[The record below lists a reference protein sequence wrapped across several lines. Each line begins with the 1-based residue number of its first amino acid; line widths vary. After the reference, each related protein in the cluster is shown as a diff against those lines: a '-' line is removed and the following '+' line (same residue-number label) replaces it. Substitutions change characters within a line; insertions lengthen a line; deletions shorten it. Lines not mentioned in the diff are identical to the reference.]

1 MVACTPRLATSAIQ
15 AKQLG
20 KDVLMWLAKECSN
33 EELLPG
39 GMVKVKPGERTDEH
53 ALAVLEHWLEHG
65 DPSIDP
71 KKTKAQQRNRYTQ
84 QRERSE
90 RENP

>member
-1 MVACTPRLATSAIQ
+1 LVACTPRLVTSAIQ

-33 EELLPG
+33 EELLSG
-39 GMVKVKPGERTDEH
+39 GMVKPGERTDEH